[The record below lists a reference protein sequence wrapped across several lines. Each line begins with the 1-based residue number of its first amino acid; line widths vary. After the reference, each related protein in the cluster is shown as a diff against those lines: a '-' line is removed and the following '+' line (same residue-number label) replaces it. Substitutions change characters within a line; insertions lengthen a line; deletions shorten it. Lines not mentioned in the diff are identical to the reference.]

1 MFVTFTT
8 RDEVIVT
15 TLTQESITL
24 KEYFGPG
31 IGRDIDDYD
40 REESP
45 ECAVQVLARVSPR

>member
-15 TLTQESITL
+15 TLTQESLML

-31 IGRDIDDYD
+31 NRDIEDYD

-45 ECAVQVLARVSPR
+45 DCAVQVQARVTPR

>member
-1 MFVTFTT
+1 MLITFTS

-15 TLTQESITL
+15 TLTNESL
-24 KEYFGPG
+24 MLEEYFGPG

-40 REESP
+40 REEST